1 MRSKDLT
8 ELARNSDF
16 ISGIYNYCD
25 RWCEKCPF
33 TARCLVYASDDED
46 QDPDPQSRDINNAA
60 FWRKLEAIFRETREM
75 IAKWAEEACVDLN
88 ETDKASSTRREERRT
103 KAAQDSLA
111 LAAKKYAFAVD
122 GWFRA
127 CDEIIEVHDGPG
139 FESELEETERI
150 LESRE
155 VINWYQYQIAVK
167 IMRALSSRHN
177 ENRWEGEDNFGNDSD
192 GSAKVALIGIDRSV
206 SAWRLMQIAI
216 PEQNESI
223 VPLIL
228 SLEGLRQSVER
239 RFPNARGFIRPGFD
253 EVIGEPN

>member
-25 RWCEKCPF
+25 RWCERCPF
-33 TARCLVYASDDED
+33 TARCLLYASDDED

-75 IAKWAEEACVDLN
+75 IAKWAEEAGVDLN
-88 ETDKASSTRREERRT
+88 EIDEASSARREKRRT

-122 GWFRA
+122 DWFRA
-127 CDEIIEVHDGPG
+127 CDEIIERRDGPG
-139 FESELEETERI
+139 LEKELEETERI
-150 LESRE
+150 LEARE
-155 VINWYQYQIAVK
+155 VISWYQYQIAVK
-167 IMRALSSRHN
+167 IMRALSSLHD
-177 ENRWEGEDNFGNDSD
+177 ENRWPDEENFGNDSD

-206 SAWRLMQIAI
+206 SAWRLMQIAV
-216 PEQNESI
+216 PEQDESM

-228 SLEGLRQSVER
+228 SLEGLRQKVER

-253 EVIGEPN
+253 EVLGKAN